1 MDTSGSYLHHCH
13 DTECGNQLKVQII
26 SPMVKADRCNQ
37 DIVLLWYYFSHKPL
51 RGIFHTELS
60 YFCFPF
66 GIHVHITFA
75 NCPLKTERSLR
86 INTFITVRF
95 QSCLSHFLGG
105 GVRMWPLLTCSPG
118 ARPHPIPNPTPD
130 LFRLVRLDS
139 PQPRPPCVGP
149 THCPHGDPQLLPPP
163 SRDHQAWPCPLYKYK
178 IFHLEL
184 TQEDPNT
191 GESAAKR
198 VVDVWLKG
206 FFVSV
211 LCLSSKLI
219 NFH

>member
-37 DIVLLWYYFSHKPL
+37 YIVLLWYYFSHKPL

-66 GIHVHITFA
+66 GIHVHVTFA

-95 QSCLSHFLGG
+95 QSCLSDFVGG
-105 GVRMWPLLTCSPG
+105 RGSHVTTTNLFTWGQTPPHPQPHPGPFQTCSLG
-118 ARPHPIPNPTPD
+118 
-130 LFRLVRLDS
+130 DS
-139 PQPRPPCVGP
+139 PQPRPPSVGP
-149 THCPHGDPQLLPPP
+149 TAHMGTPSSTPQPPEYVQTCLLRKAGGWP
-163 SRDHQAWPCPLYKYK
+163 SNERPSC
-178 IFHLEL
+178 
-184 TQEDPNT
+184 
-191 GESAAKR
+191 
-198 VVDVWLKG
+198 
-206 FFVSV
+206 
-211 LCLSSKLI
+211 
-219 NFH
+219 